1 MTEAESVFWNNSCV
15 GLLSPQPCVP
25 PKARQT
31 VAVGLLSLRALQGYT
46 SSSSFFFS
54 FFKVKAQDGRH
65 QRSKQGTE
73 GTGLLPLL
81 ASASPPRLSS
91 R

>member
-46 SSSSFFFS
+46 SSSSFFFL
-54 FFKVKAQDGRH
+54 FL
-65 QRSKQGTE
+65 RSKLKME
-73 GTGLLPLL
+73 DIKEVNKALKVLDCC
-81 ASASPPRLSS
+81 RY
-91 R
+91 